1 MKIAI
6 GNDHRGLELKKAIK
20 IYLEKKGI
28 EVIDEGCDSGSSVDY
43 PDFAKKV
50 CLSIKNGKAEMGIL
64 ICGTGIGMS
73 ITANKFRG
81 IRAALALDEF
91 MAEMASNH
99 NNANVLC
106 LSASYTSPEKGIAI
120 VEKWLN
126 TPFSDEERHRRRV
139 EKIKRIEVEN
149 AGDP

>member
-6 GNDHRGLELKKAIK
+6 GCDHRGYKLKEAIK
-20 IYLEKKGI
+20 DFLKKKGI
-28 EVIDEGCDSGSSVDY
+28 DVIDEGTFSEDSVDY

-50 CLSIKNGKAEMGIL
+50 CLSIKNEEAQRGIL

-99 NNANVLC
+99 NNANVIC
-106 LSASYTSPEKGIAI
+106 LSAIYTTPEKGVAI

-126 TPFSDEERHRRRV
+126 TPFSNEERHRRRV
-139 EKIKRIEVEN
+139 EKIKKIEEEER
-149 AGDP
+149 